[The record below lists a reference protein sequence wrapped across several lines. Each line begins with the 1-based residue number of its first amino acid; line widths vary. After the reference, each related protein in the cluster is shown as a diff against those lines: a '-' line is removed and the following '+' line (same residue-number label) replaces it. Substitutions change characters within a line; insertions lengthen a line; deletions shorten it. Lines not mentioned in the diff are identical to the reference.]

1 MHECM
6 CVRMCCTPVGPPGM
20 VQTPVGSHTHTFP
33 QQQSNG
39 SRVNVL
45 YSTPACYLWELN
57 KANLTWYLWGL
68 GSLGVVVVACPVGRD
83 PALNASV
90 AAGW

>member
-1 MHECM
+1 MTM
-6 CVRMCCTPVGPPGM
+6 
-20 VQTPVGSHTHTFP
+20 GSDF
-33 QQQSNG
+33 QYENANIWFKNLDKLIRLVNAQQSNG

-57 KANLTWYLWGL
+57 KANLTWYLRGL
-68 GSLGVVVVACPVGRD
+68 GSLGVVVVACPVGHD